1 MSSAATAPTTVVR
14 RFAETNLM
22 PLAKLMLQTAFQPIA
37 EISTGFVF
45 GHESLM
51 RGHERLGFA
60 TPPDLMDAAR
70 QGGQLLA
77 LEQFLMAGAV
87 AKFAA
92 LDEQARRVLFLNFDA
107 RLIRH
112 HDEMLDG
119 LTQQLRQAGVAP
131 SSVCIELSERFDN
144 MREPGFQDF
153 VARLRGHGFKLAID
167 DFGVGYSEMKLL
179 VELPITYVKIDR
191 YFIAG
196 IDTSPRRRQVVRH
209 VVDVAHAVGAR
220 VIAEGIET
228 AAEFACCREAGCDL
242 AQGWFVDMP
251 QTDPGALQTAYP
263 HLRISGTE
271 NGRSPTIDELL
282 IRRQIEQLPTI
293 RDADG
298 LETIFALFQ
307 NHPEQ
312 AFFPVVDA
320 QGAPLGI
327 VHERQIKA
335 IIYQPFGRDLMK
347 NKTYQARVSHFMT
360 PAPVARLDSNTDRLV
375 DLFAHMEGSDC
386 VILTEQQGYA
396 GVLSATSLIRI
407 INDKQLKRA
416 RDQNPLTGLPGNGQ
430 IRDHVRAVLI
440 DGAEARHLCYCDFDH
455 FKPFNDC
462 YGFQLGDRAIQAF
475 ASLLQGQFAGSNTF
489 IGHVGGDDFFL
500 SVQGGGRDE
509 VAEALRRL
517 LARFRAEVALLY
529 SDEHRAA
536 GAIPCVD
543 RAGVERVYPLMRCS
557 VAVLEVP
564 AGYVSVDAEGI
575 GSEIARLKRAAKGSA
590 DGLALGRLG
599 AADGARGPA
608 AA

>member
-1 MSSAATAPTTVVR
+1 MPASSPHPVAR

-22 PLAKLMLQTAFQPIA
+22 PLAKHMLQTAFQPIA

-45 GHESLM
+45 GHESLL
-51 RGHERLGFA
+51 RGHEQLGFA
-60 TPPDLMDAAR
+60 TPPELMDAAAE
-70 QGGQLLA
+70 GGHLAA

-92 LDEQARRVLFLNFDA
+92 LDEQARRVLFLNVDA

-112 HDEMLDG
+112 HETLLDG
-119 LTQQLRQAGVAP
+119 LVKQLHQAGVAP
-131 SSVCIELSERFDN
+131 HSVCIELSERFDN
-144 MREPGFQDF
+144 MREPGFQEF
-153 VARLRGHGFKLAID
+153 VTRLRGHGFKLAID

-179 VELPITYVKIDR
+179 VDLPITYIKLDR

-209 VVDVAHAVGAR
+209 VVDVAHSVGAR
-220 VIAEGIET
+220 VIAEGVET
-228 AAEFACCREAGCDL
+228 AAELACCREAGCDL
-242 AQGWFVDMP
+242 AQGWYVDVP
-251 QTDPGALQTAYP
+251 QIDPGALQAVYP
-263 HLRISGTE
+263 HLRIAGAGE

-298 LETIFALFQ
+298 LEAIFALFQ
-307 NHPEQ
+307 NHPDQ

-327 VHERQIKA
+327 VHERAIKA

-347 NKTYQARVSHFMT
+347 NKTYQARVSHFLT
-360 PAPVARLDSNTDRLV
+360 PVPVARLDSDTDRLI

-396 GVLSATSLIRI
+396 GVLSATSLLRI

-462 YGFQLGDRAIQAF
+462 YGFQLGDRAIQLF
-475 ASLLQGQFAGSNTF
+475 ASLLQGQFAGSSTF
-489 IGHVGGDDFFL
+489 IGHVGGDDFFVSAHGL
-500 SVQGGGRDE
+500 GRADL
-509 VAEALRRL
+509 VAALTDL
-517 LARFRAEVALLY
+517 LARFRDAVAQLY
-529 SDEHRAA
+529 SDEHRDA
-536 GAIPCVD
+536 GAMPCID
-543 RAGVERVYPLMRCS
+543 RTGVERVYPLMRCS
-557 VAVLEVP
+557 VAVLEIP
-564 AGYVSVDAEGI
+564 AGHVSVDAEGI
-575 GSEIARLKRAAKGSA
+575 GSVIARLKRAAKGSL
-590 DGLALGRLG
+590 DGLAVAELG
-599 AADGARGPA
+599 AVADSDA
-608 AA
+608 A